1 MRIIPGRATRKTT
14 RPAGQGGAHRRKV
27 NEKMAKDKYYG
38 KTLRKNFARH
48 EEVMPMPNLLE
59 IQKKS
64 YQEFLD
70 TGLREVFNDVG
81 AITDYQGN
89 LELTFIDYKMDEA
102 PKYDVEECKARD
114 ATYAA
119 PLKVKVRL
127 RNKETEEIK
136 EQEIFMGDFPL
147 MTHSGTFVIN
157 GAERVVVS
165 QIVRSPGVYYGKET
179 DIKTDLPILTST
191 VIPNRG
197 AWLEYETDA
206 NEVFWVRIDK
216 NRKLPITCLIRA
228 LGLKTD
234 QEILDQF
241 GDDPRIVTT
250 LEKDPCKN
258 YEDAMLEIYRRLR
271 PGEPPTVEAS
281 ETLIHNLFFDPRRY
295 DLSTVGRYKFNKK
308 LSLWQRIPGYKL
320 VYPVADPATGELLF
334 DEGHLLTKDDARL
347 LDTVG
352 VGEVTIDVEGAPLRV
367 MSNKMCDLSHYV
379 DFDPL
384 AECGIKERVRFD
396 VLQELLGQ
404 YSGEELK
411 DQIRLHRADLVPK
424 HIIIDDILTSINY
437 MNGLARGISVK
448 DDIDHLGNRRLRCVG
463 ELLQNQFR
471 IGFSRMERV
480 IRERMTIQD
489 LDIVTPQSLINIRP
503 VTAAIKEFFGSSP
516 LSQFMD
522 QTNPLAELTHK
533 RRMSALGPGGLSR
546 DRASFDVRDVHYSH
560 YGRLCPIETPEGP
573 NIGLISYLASYARI
587 NRYGFIEAPYRKVD
601 KATGHVTDQ
610 VDYMTADVEDQYTIA
625 QATEPLDENGC
636 LVHDRITCRHRNE
649 IIDVD
654 RDQVDYMDISP
665 KMMFSIATAQI
676 PFLENDDANRALMG
690 ANMQR
695 QAVPLLRPH
704 APIVGTGM
712 EHKICIDSEIA
723 VLAEGDGVVTSVDA
737 RHITVKYD
745 SGEVKDYK
753 LTKFLRSN
761 HGTCINQRPI
771 VEVGER
777 VHGWGTD
784 ENGQT
789 VDPTVLADGPATEQ
803 GEIALGQNI
812 LVGFMTWEGYNYEDA
827 VLLNERLVRE
837 DLYTS
842 IHIEEYEIDARDTKL
857 GPEEITRDIPNVGED
872 ALKDLDENG
881 IIRIGAEVRS
891 GDILVGK
898 VTPKGETDLTAE
910 ERLLRAIF
918 GEKAREVRDT
928 SLKVPHGE
936 SGIIVDAKVFTR
948 ENGDELGPGVN
959 MVVRVYIAQRRK
971 IQVGDKMAG
980 RHGNKGVVSRVLPQ
994 EDMPFLPDGTPLDI
1008 VLNPLGVP
1016 SRMNIG
1022 QVLEVH
1028 LGYAAQKLGW
1038 KVATPIFD
1046 GASYSD
1052 IQELLQQAGLD
1063 PEGKS
1068 VLYDGRTGEPFDNKV
1083 TVGYVYFLKLHHLV
1097 DDKIHARSTGPYSL
1111 VTQQPLGGKA
1121 QFGGQRFGEMEV
1133 WALEAYGAAYT
1144 LQEILTVK
1152 SDDVTGRVR
1161 TYEAIVKGHNVPQP
1175 GVPESFKVLVKELQ
1189 SLCLDI
1195 QVLDKDGNVIELKED
1210 EDAMDTFNLAR
1221 MDADD
1226 DRHRA
1231 FSEEAEFQ
1239 DSGFDIE
1246 DAPEDAGADIDVDF
1260 DDE

>member
-1 MRIIPGRATRKTT
+1 
-14 RPAGQGGAHRRKV
+14 
-27 NEKMAKDKYYG
+27 MAKDKYYG

-48 EEVMPMPNLLE
+48 EEVTPMPNLLE

-64 YQEFLD
+64 YQWFLD
-70 TGLREVFNDVG
+70 TGLREVFADVA

-165 QIVRSPGVYYGKET
+165 QIVRSPGVYYGKEL
-179 DIKTDLPILTST
+179 DLKTDLPILTST
-191 VIPNRG
+191 VIPYRG

-216 NRKLPITCLIRA
+216 NRKIPITCLIRA

-234 QEILDQF
+234 QEILDTF

-295 DLSTVGRYKFNKK
+295 DLSIVGRYKFNKK
-308 LSLWQRIPGYKL
+308 LSLWHRVAGYKL
-320 VYPVADPATGELLF
+320 VYPVADPATGEILF
-334 DEGHLLTKDDARL
+334 DEGHLLSKEDARE
-347 LDTVG
+347 LDAVG
-352 VGEVTIDVEGAPLRV
+352 VGEVTIDVEGQPLRV
-367 MSNKMCDLSHYV
+367 MSNKMCDLKRYV
-379 DFDPL
+379 DFDPE
-384 AECGIKERVRFD
+384 AECGIKERVRFA

-411 DQIRLHRADLVPK
+411 EQLRLHKDDLVPK

-448 DDIDHLGNRRLRCVG
+448 DDIDHLGNRRLRSVG

-533 RRMSALGPGGLSR
+533 RRLSALGPGGLSR
-546 DRASFDVRDVHYSH
+546 ERANMEVRDVHYSH
-560 YGRLCPIETPEGP
+560 YGRMCPIETPEGP
-573 NIGLISYLASYARI
+573 NIGLISYLATYARV
-587 NRYGFIEAPYRKVD
+587 NEYGFIEAPYRAVD
-601 KATGHVTDQ
+601 KETFHVSDEIT
-610 VDYMTADVEDQYTIA
+610 YMTADEEDNYIVG
-625 QATEPLDENGC
+625 QAAEPLDENGC
-636 LVHDRITCRHRNE
+636 LINARITARHRDE
-649 IIDVD
+649 IVEVDKERVDYIDV
-654 RDQVDYMDISP
+654 SP
-665 KMMFSIATAQI
+665 RMMVSIATAMI
-676 PFLENDDANRALMG
+676 PFLPNDDANRALMG

-712 EHKICIDSEIA
+712 EHKICIDSEVA
-723 VLAEGDGVVTSVDA
+723 VLAEGDGEVTSVDA
-737 RHITVKYD
+737 RHITVRYD
-745 SGEVKDYK
+745 NGETKDYR

-761 HGTCINQRPI
+761 HGTCINQKPI
-771 VEVGER
+771 VSVGER
-777 VHGWGTD
+777 VHGWGKNPD
-784 ENGQT
+784 GSIQ
-789 VDPTVLADGPATEQ
+789 DPTVLADGPATDQ

-1028 LGYAAQKLGW
+1028 LGYAAHALGC

-1046 GASYSD
+1046 GATYSD
-1052 IQELLQQAGLD
+1052 IQDMLKEAGLD

-1195 QVLDKDGNVIELKED
+1195 QVLDKDGNQIELKED

-1231 FSEEAEFQ
+1231 FAEDAEFQ

-1246 DAPEDAGADIDVDF
+1246 DAPEDAGADIDVGF

>member
-1 MRIIPGRATRKTT
+1 
-14 RPAGQGGAHRRKV
+14 
-27 NEKMAKDKYYG
+27 MAKDKMYG

-48 EEVMPMPNLLE
+48 EEIMEMPNLLE
-59 IQKKS
+59 LQKKS
-64 YQEFLD
+64 YRWFLD
-70 TGLREVFNDVG
+70 EGLQEVFTDV
-81 AITDYQGN
+81 ASITNYAGN
-89 LELTFIDYKMDEA
+89 LELSFIGYKMDEA

-119 PLKVKVRL
+119 PLKVNVRL
-127 RNKETEEIK
+127 YNNQTQEIK

-147 MTHSGTFVIN
+147 MTQSGTFVIN

-165 QIVRSPGVYYGKET
+165 QIVRSPGVYYGKEI
-179 DIKTDLPILTST
+179 DLKTDLPLLTST
-191 VIPNRG
+191 VIPYRG
-197 AWLEYETDA
+197 AWLEYETDT

-216 NRKLPITCLIRA
+216 NRKIPITELIRA
-228 LGLKTD
+228 IGGQAEQYADLKTD
-234 QEILDQF
+234 TGILDLF
-241 GDDPRIVTT
+241 GDDDRIKVS
-250 LEKDPCKN
+250 LEKDACKT
-258 YEDAMLEIYRRLR
+258 YEEAMLEIYRKLR

-281 ETLIHNLFFDPRRY
+281 EGLIKNLFFDPRRY
-295 DLSTVGRYKFNKK
+295 DLSMVGRYKFNKK
-308 LSLWQRIPGYKL
+308 LSLWTRIHGQKL
-320 VYPVADPATGELLF
+320 AYPVADPRTGEILF
-334 DEGHLLTKDDARL
+334 DAGHVMTSDEARELDAIGVNDVT
-347 LDTVG
+347 LDLDGKT
-352 VGEVTIDVEGAPLRV
+352 LRV
-367 MSNKMCDLSHYV
+367 FSNNMVDLSRFV
-379 DFDPL
+379 DFDPV
-384 AECGIKERVRFD
+384 AECGIKERVCKS
-396 VLQELLGQ
+396 VLEELLAK
-404 YSGEELK
+404 YEGEELK
-411 DQIRLHRADLVPK
+411 EAIRDNADRLAPK
-424 HIIIDDILTSINY
+424 HILADDILASINY
-437 MNGLARGISVK
+437 MNALAHGIVTK

-533 RRMSALGPGGLSR
+533 RRLSALGPGGLSR
-546 DRASFDVRDVHYSH
+546 ERANMEVRDVHYSH
-560 YGRLCPIETPEGP
+560 YGRMCPIETPEGP
-573 NIGLISYLASYARI
+573 NIGLISYLATYARI
-587 NRYGFIEAPYRKVD
+587 NEYGFIEAPFRAVD
-601 KATGHVTDQ
+601 HATGHVSDEVT
-610 VDYMTADVEDQYTIA
+610 YMTADVEDQFIVG
-625 QATEPLDENGC
+625 QAAEPVDENGC
-636 LVHDRITCRHRNE
+636 LVNPRITCRHRDE
-649 IIDVD
+649 IVEVD
-654 RDQVDYMDISP
+654 RDRVDYIDISP
-665 KMMFSIATAQI
+665 RMMVSIATAMI
-676 PFLENDDANRALMG
+676 PFLPNDDANRALMG

-695 QAVPLLRPH
+695 QAVPLLRPE

-712 EHKICIDSEIA
+712 EHKICMDSEVA
-723 VLAEGDGVVTSVDA
+723 VLAEGDGIVTKMDA
-737 RHITVKYD
+737 RAITVAYD
-745 SGEVKDYK
+745 NGETKEYK

-761 HGTCINQRPI
+761 HGTCINQHPI
-771 VEVGER
+771 VDVGER
-777 VHGWGTD
+777 VHGKYVN
-784 ENGQT
+784 ENGET
-789 VDPTVLADGPATEQ
+789 VDPTVLADGPATDQ
-803 GEIALGQNI
+803 GELALGRNI

-842 IHIEEYEIDARDTKL
+842 IHLEEYELDSRDTKL

-872 ALKDLDENG
+872 ALKDLDERG
-881 IIRIGAEVRS
+881 IISIGAEVHA

-936 SGIIVDAKVFTR
+936 SGIVVDAKVFSR
-948 ENGDELGPGVN
+948 ENGDDLGPGVN

-971 IQVGDKMAG
+971 IQPGDKMAG

-1028 LGYAAQKLGW
+1028 LGYAAKTLGW

-1046 GASYSD
+1046 GATDKD
-1052 IQELLQQAGLD
+1052 ISEALQLAGLD

-1068 VLYDGRTGEPFDNKV
+1068 WLYDGRTGERFDNKV

-1133 WALEAYGAAYT
+1133 WALEAYGASYT

-1195 QVLDKDGNVIELKED
+1195 QVLDRDGNQIELKED
-1210 EDAMDTFNLAR
+1210 EDALDTFNLAR

-1226 DRHRA
+1226 ERSRNPFAD
-1231 FSEEAEFQ
+1231 EAEL
-1239 DSGFDIE
+1239 
-1246 DAPEDAGADIDVDF
+1246 EDAGFEYVP
-1260 DDE
+1260 DDEVEADLADDKDEY